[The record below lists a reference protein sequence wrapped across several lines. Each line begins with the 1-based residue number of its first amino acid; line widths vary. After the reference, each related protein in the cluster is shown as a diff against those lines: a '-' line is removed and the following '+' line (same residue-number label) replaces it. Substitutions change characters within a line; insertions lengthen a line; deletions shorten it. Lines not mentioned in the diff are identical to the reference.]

1 MQANLAS
8 RQLDAWEEGQA
19 QHPLQRALTLLRLAE
34 PEQSFD
40 ALAALN
46 IGERDRRLLALRRRL
61 FGSHFEAV
69 TPCPQCSELL
79 ELSFIADQLPHSD
92 AGTPGRLD
100 ETTLSWRGGTVT
112 ARLPNTLDLLE
123 AAAHPDRRI
132 ELLLQRCTG
141 QEISSDL
148 RGPLQEA
155 MAAADP
161 MAHVEMALECPHCGC
176 TWAAVF
182 DIASYLWAE
191 LSDRAMR
198 WLRDIHTL
206 ARAYGWSEAE
216 ILALTPRR
224 REAYLGFVTGA

>member
-34 PEQSFD
+34 PEQSMD
-40 ALAALN
+40 ALAALH

-61 FGSHFEAV
+61 FGSAFEAV
-69 TPCPQCSELL
+69 TPCPQCSERL
-79 ELSFIADQLPHSD
+79 ELSFLADQLPHGST
-92 AGTPGRLD
+92 GSPGPTG
-100 ETTLSWRGGTVT
+100 EATLAWRGGTVT

-132 ELLLQRCTG
+132 ELLLQRCAG

-148 RGPLQEA
+148 CGPLQEA
-155 MAAADP
+155 MVAADP
-161 MAHVEMALECPHCGC
+161 MAHVEMALECPHCGH

-191 LSDRAMR
+191 LSRRAMR
-198 WLRDIHTL
+198 WLREIHTL
-206 ARAYGWSEAE
+206 AAAYGWSEAE
-216 ILALTPRR
+216 ILALPPRR
-224 REAYLGFVTGA
+224 REAYLDLVAGA